1 MSGDHGDSFQRI
13 ESFDLGRTDGVPG
26 CLPGQTG

>member
-13 ESFDLGRTDGVPG
+13 EAFNLGRTDGVPG
-26 CLPGQTG
+26 CLPEQVN